1 MRGVANP
8 VRRIAGQFGGVT
20 AMARHVGVGQATVSE
35 WVEKG
40 IIPSRRIRQVIEAGR
55 RMSPQVILQPND
67 FFCASLS
74 CPKICLLGGPV
85 TSVGTGPIA
94 SETNESGEEP

>member
-1 MRGVANP
+1 MERGTMRGVANP
-8 VRRIAGQFGGVT
+8 VRRIAAQFGGVT

-74 CPKICLLGGPV
+74 CPKIGLLGSTATSFV
-85 TSVGTGPIA
+85 TRPTG
-94 SETNESGEEP
+94 SET